1 MKTTRLKSK
10 LAGLPAKLS
19 LFFTAI
25 CLLSLSGAAQSVW
38 EASEVKAGE
47 SVFFIDKIGKHLSV
61 RNSNYIEPM
70 NTRDQYNW
78 DALEFSYVSMISH
91 DSFLEAFKKSFTAG
105 RLKQLVTIKDYVT
118 VIFDVDEKGQI
129 LGVHFL
135 LLKETTILPEELEM
149 LERELLSRV
158 KFVVIGKKLEGMIF
172 HRVSLLVFFS
182 EVLNGEIRS
191 VRYSVNLKNSTQE

>member
-1 MKTTRLKSK
+1 M
-10 LAGLPAKLS
+10 PAKLS
-19 LFFTAI
+19 LFAAI
-25 CLLSLSGAAQSVW
+25 CLFALSGAAQSVW
-38 EASEVKAGE
+38 EESEVKAGE
-47 SVFFIDKIGKHLSV
+47 SVFFTNKIGKHLSV
-61 RNSNYIEPM
+61 RNSNYSEPM

-91 DSFLEAFKKSFTAG
+91 DPFLEAFKESFAAG
-105 RLKQLVTIKDYVT
+105 RIKQLATLKDYVT

-158 KFVVIGKKLEGMIF
+158 RFVVIGKKLEGMFF
-172 HRVSLLVFFS
+172 HRVSLWVFFS
-182 EVLNGEIRS
+182 EVLNGEIRP
-191 VRYSVNLKNSTQE
+191 VRYSVNLKNSY

>member
-1 MKTTRLKSK
+1 MKTTTLKPRLS
-10 LAGLPAKLS
+10 GLPAKLS
-19 LFFTAI
+19 LFATIF
-25 CLLSLSGAAQSVW
+25 LLALSGSTQSVW
-38 EASEVKAGE
+38 EVSEVKAGE
-47 SVFFIDKIGKHLSV
+47 TVFFVDKIGTHLSV

-91 DSFLEAFKKSFTAG
+91 DPFLEAFKQSFTAG
-105 RLKQLVTIKDYVT
+105 RLKQLATLKDNVT

-149 LERELLSRV
+149 LEREMLSRV
-158 KFVVIGKKLEGMIF
+158 KFVVIGKKLEGMFF
-172 HRVSLLVFFS
+172 HRVSIWVFFS
-182 EVLNGEIRS
+182 EVLNVEIRPF
-191 VRYSVNLKNSTQE
+191 RYSVNLKNSYQE